1 MSTLVVRIPA
11 PSGGR
16 FAAGSWD
23 STVGNVSPI
32 RVLDEASPSGTSA
45 RDGICTAA
53 VVDDDGTGAI
63 LTFEVVEVPA
73 EIVEGLFIA
82 ATVVSVTP

>member
-11 PSGGR
+11 PSDSR

-23 STVGNVSPI
+23 ATVGAVTPI
-32 RVLDEASPSGTSA
+32 RVLDETAPGGTSA

-53 VVDDDGTGAI
+53 EVDDDGAFAT
-63 LTFEVVEVPA
+63 LTFDVLEVPA
-73 EIVEGLFIA
+73 GIVEGLFITS
-82 ATVVSVTP
+82 TVVSVTP